1 MAIAMRRY
9 WWAVIG
15 IGVLSGML
23 MLLVTTMPEAPPA
36 EMPGDVASVVGYE
49 IVREF
54 PHDPT
59 ASTQGLLFRDG
70 FLYESTGPTG
80 ASTLRKARLETGEVV
95 VRRQLDA
102 RLFGEGLAEWEGRLL
117 QLTPM
122 RVDVTLPGALAK
134 ITDPESALKELG
146 RKFGVNVGSVY
157 DAESLEPITT
167 FAYESEGWGLT
178 RDDRRLI
185 LSDGSSALRF
195 LDPSTFRELDR
206 VEVADGGRRV
216 PLLNELEFIDGEV
229 YANTWQ
235 QDRIAII
242 DPTTGQVRR
251 WIDLAGLEMK
261 MSPVPDRTAGAV
273 LNGIAYDAVGQ
284 RLFVT
289 GKLWPRVFEIR
300 PVEP

>member
-1 MAIAMRRY
+1 MRRY
-9 WWAVIG
+9 WWAVIVV
-15 IGVLSGML
+15 GVLAGML
-23 MLLVTTMPEAPPA
+23 MLLLTTMPEPPPA
-36 EMPGDVASVVGYE
+36 VAMSGDVARVVGYE

-54 PHDPT
+54 PHDPN
-59 ASTQGLLFRDG
+59 AYTQGLLYRDG

-80 ASTLRKARLETGEVV
+80 ASTLRKARLDTGEVV
-95 VRRQLDA
+95 VRRQLDG
-102 RLFGEGLAEWEGRLL
+102 RLFGEGVTEWEGRLL

-122 RVDVTLPGALAK
+122 RVEVSLPGALAK
-134 ITDPESALKELG
+134 ITDPESAFKELG
-146 RKFGVNVGSVY
+146 RKFGVNVGSVH
-157 DAESLEPITT
+157 DAASLEPIAT

-195 LDPSTFRELDR
+195 LDPSTFREVDR

-216 PLLNELEFIDGEV
+216 TLLNELEFIDGEV
-229 YANTWQ
+229 YANVWQ
-235 QDRIAII
+235 QERIAVI

-251 WIDLAGLEMK
+251 WIDLAGLQMK
-261 MSPVPDRTAGAV
+261 ISPVPDTQTGAV
-273 LNGIAYDAVGQ
+273 LNGIAWDAAAK

-300 PVEP
+300 LVEP

>member
-1 MAIAMRRY
+1 MGLAMRRG
-9 WWAVIG
+9 WWVVIVV
-15 IGVLSGML
+15 GVLAGMIA
-23 MLLVTTMPEAPPA
+23 LLVTTMPEPPPA
-36 EMPGDVASVVGYE
+36 AAPADLARVVGYE

-59 ASTQGLLFRDG
+59 AYTQGLLYRDG

-80 ASTLRKARLETGEVV
+80 ASTLRKARLETGDVV
-95 VRRQLDA
+95 VRRQLDE

-122 RVDVTLPGALAK
+122 RVDVSLPGALAK

-146 RKFGVNVGSVY
+146 RKFGVNVGSIS

-195 LDPSTFRELDR
+195 LDPSTFREVDR

-216 PLLNELEFIDGEV
+216 ALLNELEFIDGEV
-229 YANTWQ
+229 YANAWQ
-235 QDRIAII
+235 QDRIAVI

-251 WIDLAGLEMK
+251 WIDLTGLEMR
-261 MSPVPDRTAGAV
+261 MSPVPDRKAGAV
-273 LNGIAYDAVGQ
+273 LNGIAYDAAGK

-300 PVEP
+300 PVGP